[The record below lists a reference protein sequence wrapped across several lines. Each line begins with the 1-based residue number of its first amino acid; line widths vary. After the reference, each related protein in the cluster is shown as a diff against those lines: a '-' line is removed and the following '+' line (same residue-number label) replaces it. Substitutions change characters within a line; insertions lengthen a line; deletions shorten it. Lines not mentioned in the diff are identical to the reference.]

1 MESDREVSKE
11 REGARREGEIPRE
24 QKEVEQ

>member
-11 REGARREGEIPRE
+11 REGARGEGEILRE